1 MLRSKIELLL
11 KNPQWIL
18 VVYVLFAIAAS
29 LQDYFLTKTATESM
43 GFYTHYNNYMI
54 FKHSF
59 FNLLSGENLYIHHY
73 DRYIDL
79 FKYSPAFALFFGG
92 LAVLPDWLGLILWN
106 VLNAVVLMWA
116 LYLVFPKD
124 KKSTSILLLLVLIEA
139 LTSFQT
145 HQSNGLMAGL
155 IILGWRAM
163 ERQNLLAAA
172 GFLMATVF
180 IKIFGIVAFVMFLF
194 YPNKLKSLA
203 FSLVWFLILFFIPL
217 VATNPETLWTQ
228 YENWGIML
236 ANDHSASYGIS
247 VMGWLNSWFGL
258 SQGKNVVLALG
269 TAALIA
275 PLIRFS
281 EWKSQHFRLLYLSSL
296 LIWVIIFNHKAE
308 SPTFV
313 IAIAGAAI
321 WFLLSR
327 KNTFDILLI
336 VVAVVFTSLSPSDIF
351 PKMIRTDFFQPFVI
365 KVIPMIL
372 IWIKINYELL
382 TSTNLQ
388 QLTVEHS
395 IIQDDTNIFP

>member
-1 MLRSKIELLL
+1 MLRTKIELLL
-11 KNPQWIL
+11 KNPKWIL

-29 LQDYFLTKTATESM
+29 LQDFFLTKTATEPM

-59 FNLLSGENLYIHHY
+59 FNLLAGENLYIHHY
-73 DRYIDL
+73 DQFIDL

-92 LAVLPDWLGLILWN
+92 LAVLPDWLGLTLWN

-124 KKSTSILLLLVLIEA
+124 KKSTAILLLLVLIEA

-163 ERQNLLAAA
+163 ERQNLIAAT

-180 IKIFGIVAFVMFLF
+180 IKIFGIVAFILFLF
-194 YPNKLKSLA
+194 YPNKLKSFLY
-203 FSLVWFLILFFIPL
+203 SLMWFLFFFFIPL
-217 VATNPETLWTQ
+217 SATHPATLWMQ

-236 ANDHSASYGIS
+236 ANDHSISYGIS

-258 SQGKNVVLALG
+258 SQGKNLVLLFG
-269 TAALIA
+269 TVILLV
-275 PLIRFS
+275 PLLRFS
-281 EWKSQHFRLLYLSSL
+281 EWKNLKYRLLYLSSL
-296 LIWVIIFNHKAE
+296 LIWMVIFNHKAE

-313 IAIAGAAI
+313 IAMAGAAL
-321 WFLLSR
+321 WFLLS
-327 KNTFDILLI
+327 KKTTFDIVLI
-336 VVAVVFTSLSPSDIF
+336 VLALIFTSLSPTDIF
-351 PKMIRTDFFQPFVI
+351 PKMVRSGFFVPFAI

-372 IWIKINYELL
+372 IWIKINWELIFANHLQPSL
-382 TSTNLQ
+382 TESSVN
-388 QLTVEHS
+388 
-395 IIQDDTNIFP
+395 QDLEEMF